1 MLFRSYSSI
10 ACVLCGA
17 VWGDHCSPISDTTIM
32 SSMASGCDHIDHV
45 TTQLPYA
52 LVVASIALLL
62 GTLPTGFGVP
72 AWLMILIGMA
82 TVVSSVLIL
91 GKKVD

>member
-1 MLFRSYSSI
+1 
-10 ACVLCGA
+10 
-17 VWGDHCSPISDTTIM
+17 M

-72 AWLMILIGMA
+72 AWLMILIGTA
-82 TVVSSVLIL
+82 TVVSSVFIL

>member
-1 MLFRSYSSI
+1 
-10 ACVLCGA
+10 
-17 VWGDHCSPISDTTIM
+17 M

-62 GTLPTGFGVP
+62 GTIPTGFGFP
-72 AWLMILIGMA
+72 AWIMILIGFI
-82 TVVSSVLIL
+82 TVMSSVFIL

>member
-1 MLFRSYSSI
+1 
-10 ACVLCGA
+10 
-17 VWGDHCSPISDTTIM
+17 M

-45 TTQLPYA
+45 ATQLPYA

-62 GTLPTGFGVP
+62 GTIPTGFGFP
-72 AWLMILIGMA
+72 AWIMLLIGIII
-82 TVVSSVLIL
+82 VISSVLIL